1 MKTLK
6 IIAISL
12 FLISLNACEDV
23 VDVDLQ
29 TGHERLVIEAFIGWD
44 EGTAGNE
51 QSILLTKTAS
61 FYTNEIVYATGAQV
75 KITNLDTT
83 SEFVF
88 TENTP
93 GNYETSSFVPIAGN
107 HYRLDIV
114 YNGASYSGEETLLPT
129 PTISTVDQSVTDGF
143 SSTEPEIN
151 IYFQDYAN
159 EENFYRIVI
168 DQSRPSSSDVFPT
181 DQYNYSDEFQ
191 DGALLKDFYESDD
204 IEVGD
209 VFDITLYSI
218 SPRFN
223 YFLEL
228 ITEQSNSG
236 FGPFSSPPVNVK
248 GNCVN
253 TSNQEDYPYGYFALT
268 QVSHASYIFQ

>member
-1 MKTLK
+1 MKTIK
-6 IIAISL
+6 IIAITL
-12 FLISLNACEDV
+12 FLITLNACQDV
-23 VDVDLQ
+23 VEVDLQ
-29 TGHERLVIEAFIGWD
+29 TGQERLVIEAFIGWD
-44 EGTAGNE
+44 EGTVGNE

-83 SEFVF
+83 NEFIF
-88 TENTP
+88 TETTP
-93 GNYETSSFVPIAGN
+93 GNYETSTFVPITGDR
-107 HYRLDIV
+107 YRLDIV
-114 YNGASYSGEETLLPT
+114 YDGNSYQGEETLLPT
-129 PTISTVDQSVTDGF
+129 PTISTVDQSVSDGF

-151 IYFQDYAN
+151 TYFQDYAN

-168 DQSRPSSSDVFPT
+168 DQSRPSSSDTFPSE
-181 DQYNYSDEFQ
+181 QYNYSDDFQ

-218 SPRFN
+218 SSRFN
-223 YFLEL
+223 DFLDL

-248 GNCVN
+248 GNCIN
-253 TSNQEDYPYGYFALT
+253 TTNQEDYPYGYFVLT
-268 QVSHASYIFQ
+268 QVSHASYTFQ